1 MALSEDKKLEILND
15 HYKDTFS
22 HILNYLKKRDR
33 LFLYLLLVLTVMF
46 LQVVSP
52 SESDAVISKF
62 ISKYVGDVTINTS
75 FIRGMV
81 WFILLSLTIR
91 YYQTTVL
98 IERQYAYLRK
108 LGEELTDFCSSAIAF
123 TREGKSY
130 LENYPKLS
138 DWAHT
143 LYTWVFP
150 ALLLIFITAKIWI
163 EYQRSLAWV
172 ISLVFCLMV
181 WVTTYLYLFF
191 RFQQKSS
198 DGDDG

>member
-1 MALSEDKKLEILND
+1 M
-15 HYKDTFS
+15 
-22 HILNYLKKRDR
+22 
-33 LFLYLLLVLTVMF
+33 
-46 LQVVSP
+46 
-52 SESDAVISKF
+52 
-62 ISKYVGDVTINTS
+62 
-75 FIRGMV
+75 RGMV

-98 IERQYAYLRK
+98 IERQYAYLHK
-108 LGEELTDFCSSAIAF
+108 LGEELADFFPGAIAF

-150 ALLLIFITAKIWI
+150 VLLLIFVTAKIRI

-181 WVTTYLYLFF
+181 WVTTYLYLFWVIRLKCGY
-191 RFQQKSS
+191 RFC
-198 DGDDG
+198 